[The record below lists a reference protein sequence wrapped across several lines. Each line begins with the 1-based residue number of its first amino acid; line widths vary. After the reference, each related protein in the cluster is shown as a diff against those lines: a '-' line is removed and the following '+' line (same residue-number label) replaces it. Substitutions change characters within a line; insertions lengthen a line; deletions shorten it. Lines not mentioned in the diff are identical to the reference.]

1 MNQRNK
7 ALGLVHACMLATMS
21 SIHGTAYTD
30 LLFMQQSQMICQ
42 GNDGRDLESGLRE
55 PVTIFR
61 LIRVNVLDSRKL
73 FAG

>member
-1 MNQRNK
+1 
-7 ALGLVHACMLATMS
+7 MLATMS
-21 SIHGTAYTD
+21 SIHVTAYTD